1 MWTGADVHGS
11 LLEEEPTAMIDSQ
24 VNISADA
31 DHAATQVDKSND
43 LMKTATLSVDHPV
56 QKSGRKVDE
65 RSILPS
71 LCNASSSQCTM
82 GNSSLMSC
90 SASGSFMPSHLPASH
105 VLFVK
110 QSPMWSAIEE
120 MHVFSELPQHPHF
133 LPLRQF
139 PIGLR
144 EGIALGLTWGFADI
158 VKLIAEASIDHSVE
172 WFEEQ
177 ISTLNHLEDNGFN
190 VQFLRSTVTKLLQIK
205 SDSTNKLR
213 EIQKL
218 NTEIV
223 GRTASSSQIDKLLDE
238 KDRAIAELEQKLGRL
253 RQESQKIANDKEHE
267 EVEILKLQDARHKYE
282 KEHNEAE
289 VQFHNVLNE
298 LRRKQLT

>member
-1 MWTGADVHGS
+1 
-11 LLEEEPTAMIDSQ
+11 
-24 VNISADA
+24 
-31 DHAATQVDKSND
+31 
-43 LMKTATLSVDHPV
+43 
-56 QKSGRKVDE
+56 
-65 RSILPS
+65 
-71 LCNASSSQCTM
+71 
-82 GNSSLMSC
+82 
-90 SASGSFMPSHLPASH
+90 
-105 VLFVK
+105 
-110 QSPMWSAIEE
+110 
-120 MHVFSELPQHPHF
+120 
-133 LPLRQF
+133 
-139 PIGLR
+139 
-144 EGIALGLTWGFADI
+144 
-158 VKLIAEASIDHSVE
+158 
-172 WFEEQ
+172 
-177 ISTLNHLEDNGFN
+177 
-190 VQFLRSTVTKLLQIK
+190 VTKLLQIK

-267 EVEILKLQDARHKYE
+267 EVEILKLQDARHQYE